1 MAAQRLMRFVVRQNV
16 QPRML
21 PPDVI
26 CRELHRLNWGLV
38 ANVIGNALIKGIP
51 VCILVL
57 RRTHE
62 GARGIHVTRHA
73 VVIEIAEHHDILL
86 HRGQRSQDF
95 GQLKFRL
102 CAADNIPRMRIYP
115 ASLVQHTQPHRIS
128 LGRLRFSVADRRL
141 HDLQERQR
149 QRYARPLQKGPARNL
164 ICVSVHDA
172 RGRSRLFFAH

>member
-1 MAAQRLMRFVVRQNV
+1 MRLPDVVR
-16 QPRML
+16 
-21 PPDVI
+21 
-26 CRELHRLNWGLV
+26 RELHRLDWRLM

-102 CAADNIPRMRIYP
+102 RAADNIPRMRVHP
-115 ASLVQHTQPHRIS
+115 AAFVQHTQPHRIG
-128 LGRLRFSVADRRL
+128 LGRLGFGVTDRRL
-141 HDLQERQR
+141 HDLQERQC
-149 QRYARPLQKGPARNL
+149 QRHPRPLQKGAAR
-164 ICVSVHDA
+164 D
-172 RGRSRLFFAH
+172 